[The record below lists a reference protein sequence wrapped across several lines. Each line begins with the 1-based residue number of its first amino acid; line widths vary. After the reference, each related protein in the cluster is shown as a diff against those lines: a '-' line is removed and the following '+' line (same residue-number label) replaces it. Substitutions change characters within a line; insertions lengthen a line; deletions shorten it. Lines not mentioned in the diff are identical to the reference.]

1 MKELL
6 INSDKNDYKHIKAGD
21 LDVTIRPITSDDIE
35 IEAAFMRD
43 FSALAKH
50 KNFLSSSMELSSS
63 MISTLY
69 NIDYINSM
77 AYIATIQQGGN
88 EKKIGIC
95 LYAIDSKPDE
105 REMAVTVSD
114 EYHHQ
119 GIATELANHLIEHA
133 RTNSIK
139 KLILIELCSNY
150 KMRELAE
157 ILGMASITDPK
168 NSSQVI
174 FSMTL

>member
-1 MKELL
+1 MVMKLL
-6 INSDKNDYKHIKAGD
+6 LTNDYKYIKTD
-21 LDVTIRPITSDDIE
+21 YFDITIRPITFDDIE

-43 FSALAKH
+43 LSAQAKH
-50 KNFLSSSMELSSS
+50 ENFLSSNRELSSS
-63 MISTLY
+63 MISTLC

-77 AYIATIQQGGN
+77 AYIATIRQGAN
-88 EKKIGIC
+88 EKQIGIG

-114 EYHHQ
+114 EFQHQ
-119 GIATELANHLIEHA
+119 GIAKQLANQLIEHA
-133 RTNSIK
+133 RINSIK

-157 ILGMASITDPK
+157 SLGMASIIDPK
-168 NSSQVI
+168 NSRQVI

>member
-1 MKELL
+1 MTELL

-21 LDVTIRPITSDDIE
+21 VDVTIRPITFDDIE
-35 IEAAFMRD
+35 IEAASMRD
-43 FSALAKH
+43 LSVQAEH
-50 KNFLSSSMELSSS
+50 ENFLNSSRELSSS
-63 MISTLY
+63 MISTLC

-77 AYIATIQQGGN
+77 DYIATIQQGENEIATIQQGEN

-114 EYHHQ
+114 EFQHH
-119 GIATELANHLIEHA
+119 GIATQLANHLIEHA

-139 KLILIELCSNY
+139 NTYLN
-150 KMRELAE
+150 
-157 ILGMASITDPK
+157 
-168 NSSQVI
+168 
-174 FSMTL
+174 

>member
-1 MKELL
+1 MTELL
-6 INSDKNDYKHIKAGD
+6 TNDCKHIRAGD

-43 FSALAKH
+43 LSAQAKH
-50 KNFLSSSMELSSS
+50 ENFLNSSRALSSS
-63 MISTLY
+63 MISTLC

-77 AYIATIQQGGN
+77 AYIATIQQEGN
-88 EKKIGIC
+88 EKQIGIC

-105 REMAVTVSD
+105 CEMAVTVSD
-114 EYHHQ
+114 DYQHQ
-119 GIATELANHLIEHA
+119 GIATQLANNLIEHA

-139 KLILIELCSNY
+139 KLILIELRSNY

-157 ILGMASITDPK
+157 SLGMASITDPK
-168 NSSQVI
+168 NSRQVI

>member
-1 MKELL
+1 MTGLL
-6 INSDKNDYKHIKAGD
+6 TNDYKRIKAGD
-21 LDVTIRPITSDDIE
+21 LDVTIRPITFDD
-35 IEAAFMRD
+35 IEAAFIRD
-43 FSALAKH
+43 LSAQAKH
-50 KNFLSSSMELSSS
+50 ENFLNSSRKLSSS
-63 MISTLY
+63 MISTLC

-88 EKKIGIC
+88 EKQIGIC
-95 LYAIDSKPDE
+95 LYAINSKPDE

-114 EYHHQ
+114 EFQHQ
-119 GIATELANHLIEHA
+119 GIATQLANHLIEHA

-157 ILGMASITDPK
+157 SLGMASITDPK
-168 NSSQVI
+168 NSRQVI

>member
-1 MKELL
+1 MTELL
-6 INSDKNDYKHIKAGD
+6 INSDKNDNKHIKAGD
-21 LDVTIRPITSDDIE
+21 VDVTIRPMTSDDIE
-35 IEAAFMRD
+35 IEPAFMRD
-43 FSALAKH
+43 LSAQAKH
-50 KNFLSSSMELSSS
+50 ENFLNSSRELSSS
-63 MISTLY
+63 MISTLC

-77 AYIATIQQGGN
+77 AYIATIQQGAN
-88 EKKIGIC
+88 EKQIGIC

-105 REMAVTVSD
+105 REMTVSVSD
-114 EYHHQ
+114 EFQHQ
-119 GIATELANHLIEHA
+119 GIATQLANQLIEHA

-157 ILGMASITDPK
+157 SLGMASITDPK
-168 NSSQVI
+168 NSRQVI